1 MILPVIIIADL
12 NFTMKVGEQSTIV
25 ERGFILL
32 RKKTTA
38 RGMLKDQVWT
48 DMVGS
53 KIVVKAMVVPGQT
66 INMEQ

>member
-1 MILPVIIIADL
+1 
-12 NFTMKVGEQSTIV
+12 MKVGEQSTIV
-25 ERGFILL
+25 EMGFILL